1 MEFLKRWSE
10 PIYALTRIVVGFL
23 FLCHGIQKIH
33 MIATGAESQMPA
45 GLLYAAA
52 LIETGGGLL
61 VMLGLFTSIAGFI
74 ASGMMAVAYFMAH
87 NSFATAP
94 EGLLPLFNKGELA
107 AIYCWVFLM
116 FAAKGPGIW
125 SLDAA
130 QGRS

>member
-1 MEFLKRWSE
+1 MDFLKGYSE

-23 FLCHGIQKIH
+23 FLCHGLQKFYG
-33 MIATGAESQMPA
+33 IATGAEVPMPA
-45 GLLYAAA
+45 ALLWTAA

-61 VMLGLFTSIAGFI
+61 VMLGWFTSIAGFL

-125 SLDAA
+125 SVDAA

>member
-23 FLCHGIQKIH
+23 FLCHGLQKFHTIV
-33 MIATGAESQMPA
+33 TGAESQMPA
-45 GLLYAAA
+45 GLLWGAA
-52 LIETGGGLL
+52 LIETGAGFL
-61 VMLGLFTSIAGFI
+61 VMIGLFTSIAGFL

-94 EGLLPLFNKGELA
+94 EGLLPIFNKGELA
-107 AIYCWVFLM
+107 AIYSFVFLT

-125 SLDAA
+125 SVDRA
-130 QGRS
+130 QGRG